1 MDPKL
6 VDYINKLEKENL
18 ELKKQL
24 EETQKD
30 IISWNNLKTLINNSL
45 SELDETRGPYSYL
58 IRHVESG
65 INMIIRA
72 TFNLKFIKDID
83 ETNYKQS
90 KEFTE
95 MVLDYVKKNFIKGKY

>member
-1 MDPKL
+1 LDKNL
-6 VDYINKLEKENL
+6 IDYINKLEKENL

-30 IISWNNLKTLINNSL
+30 IISWNNLRTLINNSL

-58 IRHVESG
+58 IKHVESG

-83 ETNYKQS
+83 KTNYEQS
-90 KEFTE
+90 KQFTE
-95 MVLDYVKKNFIKGKY
+95 MVLDYVKKNFVKGKY

>member
-1 MDPKL
+1 MDSKL

-24 EETQKD
+24 EEAQKD
-30 IISWNNLKTLINNSL
+30 IMSWNNLRTLINNSL
-45 SELDETRGPYSYL
+45 SELNETRGPYSYL

-65 INMIIRA
+65 INMIVRA
-72 TFNLKFIKDID
+72 TFNLKFIKEID

-95 MVLDYVKKNFIKGKY
+95 MVLKYVEKNFVKGKY

>member
-1 MDPKL
+1 
-6 VDYINKLEKENL
+6 
-18 ELKKQL
+18 
-24 EETQKD
+24 
-30 IISWNNLKTLINNSL
+30 
-45 SELDETRGPYSYL
+45 
-58 IRHVESG
+58 
-65 INMIIRA
+65 MIIRA